1 MAMQRRSFV
10 KGYLTHEQSNDSRYL
25 RVEES
30 YDGQNLE
37 IFVGDNDLDPCVCD
51 YCDCDCTTPDVFGID
66 LNREQV
72 KELHFCL
79 TQLHFIDKPQ
89 EEK

>member
-1 MAMQRRSFV
+1 MALQRHTFV
-10 KGYLTHEQSNDSRYL
+10 KGYLTHERANEDRYL

-37 IFVGDNDLDPCVCD
+37 IFVGDNDSD
-51 YCDCDCTTPDVFGID
+51 CDCDCDCNPRDVFGID

-72 KELHFCL
+72 KELLFVIK
-79 TQLHFIDKPQ
+79 QLHFIDK
-89 EEK
+89 E